1 LISGI
6 MPPSSGRIVWK
17 SRDIQ
22 GWRPDHVAA
31 TGIVKTFQNPKLFL
45 ELTVRENAA
54 IASHLMLRHKLGA
67 HRIAELLPWRAY
79 RRHPD
84 VDARLDRVL
93 TLCRLDSMS
102 DQLAAGL
109 SYGQEKMLGVA
120 MAMMCEPELLLLDE
134 PASGLGDAEISNL
147 EAVLADLRA
156 TRTTLCIIDHKV
168 DFLRRTA
175 DRALAL
181 QQGMKI
187 AEGTPD
193 EVLHNPRVIEAYLG
207 RQHAH
212 A

>member
-1 LISGI
+1 
-6 MPPSSGRIVWK
+6 M
-17 SRDIQ
+17 
-22 GWRPDHVAA
+22 
-31 TGIVKTFQNPKLFL
+31 
-45 ELTVRENAA
+45 ELTVRANVA
-54 IASHLMLRHKLGA
+54 IASHLMLRHKLGWG
-67 HRIAELLPWRAY
+67 RLAELLPWGAA

-84 VDARLDRVL
+84 VEARLDRVL
-93 TLCRLDSMS
+93 ALCRLDAVG

-134 PASGLGDAEISNL
+134 PASGLGETEIDNL

-168 DFLRRTA
+168 DFLRRIA

-181 QQGMKI
+181 QQGVKI

-193 EVLHNPRVIEAYLG
+193 EVLRDPRVVEAYLG
-207 RQHAH
+207 RPHAH